1 MLTIDR
7 EKCIG
12 CNQCCRVCG
21 GVVLSMSEDG
31 RAQYK
36 GAGCI
41 GCGHCVLTC
50 PAGAI
55 TLALPEAVAA
65 APRTALEKAI
75 VTRRSVR
82 HYKAAAPDREVIRA
96 ALETARWAPNSR
108 NQQLVGWSV
117 VLGKPA
123 VDALIAQG
131 RAWSQANGKNR
142 GMFRLYDQDI
152 DLISGHA
159 PCLIFA
165 WIRESAINPEV
176 DCAIAMATA
185 ELLLRE
191 KGLATC
197 WGGFVTRLVAGA
209 PELRAF
215 AGIPEDAKLC
225 CTLMVGIPDEHYE
238 GIPARPAAEIVWRT
252 DATF

>member
-1 MLTIDR
+1 MIRTSTSSPATP
-7 EKCIG
+7 
-12 CNQCCRVCG
+12 
-21 GVVLSMSEDG
+21 LSDLRLDPGE
-31 RAQYK
+31 
-36 GAGCI
+36 
-41 GCGHCVLTC
+41 
-50 PAGAI
+50 
-55 TLALPEAVAA
+55 
-65 APRTALEKAI
+65 
-75 VTRRSVR
+75 R
-82 HYKAAAPDREVIRA
+82 HQ
-96 ALETARWAPNSR
+96 S
-108 NQQLVGWSV
+108 
-117 VLGKPA
+117 
-123 VDALIAQG
+123 
-131 RAWSQANGKNR
+131 
-142 GMFRLYDQDI
+142 
-152 DLISGHA
+152 
-159 PCLIFA
+159 
-165 WIRESAINPEV
+165 EV